1 VTADTP
7 AGAADSVEST
17 VVNEGQRPL
26 ELILARNLITGLST
40 PAFLVDEE
48 AVVVFY
54 NEAAGALLGRRFEES
69 GRMPPEV
76 WSTAFGPKS
85 PGGEALT
92 IEQLPLTQAL
102 RRGRPAHHR
111 FRIHSLDEHEHEIEV
126 SAIPIVTTEGTRG
139 ALAIFWPVD
148 ADEES

>member
-1 VTADTP
+1 VTPDTP
-7 AGAADSVEST
+7 AGTRESVESVAVT
-17 VVNEGQRPL
+17 EGQRPL

-40 PAFLVDEE
+40 PAFLVDED

-69 GRMPPEV
+69 GRMPPEE
-76 WSTAFGPKS
+76 WSTAFGPMDPS
-85 PGGEALT
+85 GEPLSL
-92 IEQLPLTQAL
+92 EQLPLTTAL

-111 FRIHSLDEHEHEIEV
+111 FRIHSLDDSDHEIEV

-139 ALAIFWPVD
+139 AMAIFWPVD
-148 ADEES
+148 PEDAD

>member
-1 VTADTP
+1 VTPDTR
-7 AGAADSVEST
+7 AGVRESVESVAVT
-17 VVNEGQRPL
+17 EGQRPL

-40 PAFLVDEE
+40 PAFLVDED

-76 WSTAFGPKS
+76 WSTAFGPMS
-85 PGGEALT
+85 SSGDPLT
-92 IEQLPLTQAL
+92 VEQLPLTQAL

-111 FRIHSLDEHEHEIEV
+111 FRIHSLDDSEHEIEV

-139 ALAIFWPVD
+139 ALAIFWPVGS
-148 ADEES
+148 EEDG